1 MRRPG
6 A

>member
-6 A
+6 